1 MSNKNIRLIIA
12 VSVNVIVILI
22 GVLIIYKVGTYAY
35 TLGNN
40 IFNEVAVDDSSNA
53 RSVEVTITSSM
64 SAKQLAKLFYEK
76 GLVAKEKLFYYQIIA
91 SDYNGDWLDGTYT
104 LTTDMLPT
112 EMLETISTASTS
124 SN

>member
-1 MSNKNIRLIIA
+1 
-12 VSVNVIVILI
+12 
-22 GVLIIYKVGTYAY
+22 LIIYKVGTYAY

-64 SAKQLAKLFYEK
+64 SAKQLANLFYEK

-112 EMLETISTASTS
+112 ELLETISTASTS

>member
-64 SAKQLAKLFYEK
+64 SAKQLA
-76 GLVAKEKLFYYQIIA
+76 
-91 SDYNGDWLDGTYT
+91 
-104 LTTDMLPT
+104 
-112 EMLETISTASTS
+112 
-124 SN
+124 